1 MKKFLS
7 ILIAI
12 SLVQVGISYAADPAT
27 DLENRDYIFGTS
39 KNSDVNLN
47 QVLFLLLKS
56 KVIRRMRMKREQSCV
71 IRKRISLN

>member
-47 QVLFLLLKS
+47 QVLFLLAGKMAHLVLLVLRVAMVLMES
-56 KVIRRMRMKREQSCV
+56 TASME
-71 IRKRISLN
+71 